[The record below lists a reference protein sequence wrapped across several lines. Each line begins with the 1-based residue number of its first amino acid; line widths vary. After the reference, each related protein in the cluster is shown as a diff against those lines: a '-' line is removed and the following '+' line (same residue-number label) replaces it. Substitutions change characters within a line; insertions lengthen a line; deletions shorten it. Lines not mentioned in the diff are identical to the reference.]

1 MRAIA
6 AILVFGVLGV
16 SPFFWG
22 GKAEA
27 QVRPPQKLSPCA
39 ELRLEIEQTGPV
51 DTTAWPQERVL
62 LGLFCAHQGDPGHQP
77 PTVGVAVAEQLDIPP
92 VDMCEQRPAF
102 G

>member
-16 SPFFWG
+16 SSSFWA

-27 QVRPPQKLSPCA
+27 KVRPPQKLSPCA
-39 ELRLEIEQTGPV
+39 ELRLEIEQMGPA
-51 DTTAWPQERVL
+51 DITEWPQERVL

-77 PTVGVAVAEQLDIPP
+77 PTVGVPAPEVPLIPLD
-92 VDMCEQRPAF
+92 MRQSL